1 MFYFIA
7 GHFSSSS
14 VMSSPDP
21 DTWNQPTGI
30 VDSWLQ
36 RQRHHEFGK
45 KNLGSVPILE
55 HSTDESGRRA
65 LTVADNANDGDVSS
79 SPTPAPQKKKERRK
93 TNIYKQLMDIVR
105 KEEKH
110 LRNAQ

>member
-1 MFYFIA
+1 
-7 GHFSSSS
+7 
-14 VMSSPDP
+14 MSSPDP
-21 DTWNQPTGI
+21 DTWMQPTGI

-36 RQRHHEFGK
+36 RQRNLELGK
-45 KNLGSVPILE
+45 KHLGSTPILE
-55 HSTDESGRRA
+55 HSPDENRLA
-65 LTVADNANDGDVSS
+65 MTVTDNANDGDVSS

>member
-1 MFYFIA
+1 
-7 GHFSSSS
+7 
-14 VMSSPDP
+14 MSSPDP
-21 DTWNQPTGI
+21 DVWMQPTGI

-36 RQRHHEFGK
+36 RQRNPDFGK
-45 KNLGSVPILE
+45 KHLRNLPILE
-55 HSTDESGRRA
+55 QTADENSRLA
-65 LTVADNANDGDVSS
+65 MTSMDNANDGDVSS